1 MGRDCKFGRNV
12 CTRSFSLGQ
21 EKNDI
26 RVRKLYIYIFMI
38 YIYIKMRKILYEKI
52 RNSYDM
58 IIV

>member
-1 MGRDCKFGRNV
+1 MGRDCKFGRKV

-26 RVRKLYIYIFMI
+26 RVRKLYIYI
-38 YIYIKMRKILYEKI
+38 YDIYIKMRKILYEKI

-58 IIV
+58 IISM

>member
-26 RVRKLYIYIFMI
+26 RVRKLYICIYIHDI
-38 YIYIKMRKILYEKI
+38 YIYK
-52 RNSYDM
+52 NA
-58 IIV
+58 